1 MMSWATFENFYFL
14 FLVAITLHNLEEAVL
29 LPDWSQQAGR
39 WHRPVEKIPFRFAVL
54 VLTLLAY
61 LCSYLGLMG
70 GKQSVGIYLLGG
82 YAFVMLVN
90 VFFPH
95 LLAAVWLQQY
105 VPGLGTA
112 LALNLPVC
120 SGLLLLLYRE
130 EYISFWPLV
139 IVGVLFAAGSIPLIR
154 LLFRVGKRVEEKLWE

>member
-1 MMSWATFENFYFL
+1 MSWISFENLYFL
-14 FLVAITLHNLEEAVL
+14 FLVAVTLHNLEEAVL
-29 LPDWSQQAGR
+29 LPDWSEQAGR

-61 LCSYLGLMG
+61 LFAYLGLMG

-82 YAFVMLVN
+82 YACVMLVN

-95 LLAAVWLQQY
+95 LLAAVWLKQY

-112 LALNLPVC
+112 LILNFPVC
-120 SGLLLLLYRE
+120 SVLLFLLHRE
-130 EYISFWPLV
+130 EYVSFWPLV
-139 IVGVLFAAGSIPLIR
+139 ILGTLFGAGAIPLIR
-154 LLFRVGKRVEEKLWE
+154 MLFRVGKRVEEKLWE